1 MANMEMMIATLKMP
15 TNPQNSIR
23 IQNQLVRFM
32 VDEGDANFNELLRKA
47 LILKQKK
54 SRCILESVF
63 KLVLCTTEFDKALFK
78 KSHLQ
83 TQSRIVDQYRKFGTT
98 GYRRRK

>member
-1 MANMEMMIATLKMP
+1 LPPLEDAY

-47 LILKQKK
+47 LILKHKK
-54 SRCILESVF
+54 I
-63 KLVLCTTEFDKALFK
+63 KM
-78 KSHLQ
+78 
-83 TQSRIVDQYRKFGTT
+83 YFGI
-98 GYRRRK
+98 GI